1 MFSST
6 NTTNFFAWFICK
18 VVSLYTGKH
27 NIKKLKSFIAGIK
40 YFWELLYRQLWGE
53 ALSYKNFPFSSL
65 LPIYLF
71 YLSSCL
77 YSLIS
82 FLTVFSQFF
91 PSPFLFSSFLL
102 LCHSAF
108 YRVLS
113 LLHLAPLKVYASAA
127 AWHLWVERRQ
137 CPLQDSRTTESEA
150 SNKWIGSNSLSLRL
164 QQQDS
169 GIACLENS
177 SSPECSFP
185 CFGNFCC
192 HSCSFSGLTLCSLF
206 PEFYGN
212 FCVLWLPHSTE
223 NPQITPKA
231 LRKNCK

>member
-1 MFSST
+1 MQELST
-6 NTTNFFAWFICK
+6 FG
-18 VVSLYTGKH
+18 VLPH
-27 NIKKLKSFIAGIK
+27 
-40 YFWELLYRQLWGE
+40 
-53 ALSYKNFPFSSL
+53 KNFPFSSL

-91 PSPFLFSSFLL
+91 PPPFLFSSFLL

-137 CPLQDSRTTESEA
+137 CPLQDSRTIESEA

-169 GIACLENS
+169 GTACLENS

-192 HSCSFSGLTLCSLF
+192 HSCSFSGLTLGSLF

-212 FCVLWLPHSTE
+212 FCVFDYHTALKTPRLPQKLWEKLR
-223 NPQITPKA
+223 ITVLNAKILFA
-231 LRKNCK
+231 SSFKFYTSSVHLSRKQTSEMRLLQ